1 MAVDKYEIEFDKLSR
16 FALTLV
22 ADDESK
28 MRRFEEG
35 LIPYIQR
42 GLATVHSTNYDDLVD
57 KAKSIEI
64 IRKKTQNIEEE
75 KPKKRGR
82 DFEAC
87 AG

>member
-1 MAVDKYEIEFDKLSR
+1 M
-16 FALTLV
+16 
-22 ADDESK
+22 
-28 MRRFEEG
+28 
-35 LIPYIQR
+35 
-42 GLATVHSTNYDDLVD
+42 HSTNDDNLVD

-64 IRKKTQNIEEE
+64 IWKKTQNIEEE